1 MEGKVGIKN
10 KRTILLGLDNMLQ
23 QLRSLKNQLLD
34 LGLVLEVEMKDKETV
49 FLDLATIQLKDIQ
62 QRTQHLEDF
71 LFQEDLTQR
80 QQKEEI
86 HRAQEHIKVHW

>member
-1 MEGKVGIKN
+1 
-10 KRTILLGLDNMLQ
+10 MLQ
-23 QLRSLKNQLLD
+23 QLRSLKNPLLD
-34 LGLVLEVEMKDKETV
+34 LGSVLEVEMKDKETV
-49 FLDLATIQLKDIQ
+49 FLDLATIRLKVIQ

-80 QQKEEI
+80 QLKDET